1 MYNKK
6 EIINSIGKL
15 ISDLKH
21 KLTIEEIESLENIK
35 GQLSKS
41 KREMDILKWSVE
53 ILKVFEILKDIF

>member
-6 EIINSIGKL
+6 EIINSIEKL
-15 ISDLKH
+15 TSDLKH

-41 KREMDILKWSVE
+41 KKEMDILKWSVE